1 MMIRELQAG
10 CSQENSAIAQLKT
23 EKILFLGEF
32 PKNFSTRYNVRGNL
46 QRTNIRNQLMSVL
59 SDARQALVELPV
71 SDILRER
78 LNLAFD
84 RTAELE
90 QQVMTLQS
98 KVTAL
103 EAENLELRT
112 EIQAVTLDRDNARHE
127 LQTQRK
133 LASATKHENPLAASN
148 PRVTGHGL
156 TSKRII

>member
-1 MMIRELQAG
+1 
-10 CSQENSAIAQLKT
+10 
-23 EKILFLGEF
+23 
-32 PKNFSTRYNVRGNL
+32 
-46 QRTNIRNQLMSVL
+46 MSVL